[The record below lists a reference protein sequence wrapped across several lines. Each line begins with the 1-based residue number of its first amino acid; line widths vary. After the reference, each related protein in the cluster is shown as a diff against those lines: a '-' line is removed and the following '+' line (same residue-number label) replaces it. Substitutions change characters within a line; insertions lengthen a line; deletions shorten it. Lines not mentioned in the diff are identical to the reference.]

1 MTGELKSMFDAHLD
15 SSTINNIS
23 ESLDKQKLDFEE
35 NKKKKELYKKQS
47 TQILIFSWNEER
59 IYEVGRWDS

>member
-23 ESLDKQKLDFEE
+23 DTLDKKLELEE
-35 NKKKKELYKKQS
+35 MKKKKEFYKKQS
-47 TQILIFSWNEER
+47 IIN
-59 IYEVGRWDS
+59 IYI